1 MEVVNNKIVVSICCV
16 TYNHESF
23 IKNCLDGFVS
33 QITDFNY
40 EILIHDDASS
50 DKTQSIIRI
59 YEDKYPDKI
68 QGIYQSENQWIKN
81 GRNPLLKILFPMV
94 QGKYIALCEGD
105 DYWTDPYKLQKQAK
119 FLDNN
124 NEYSMIFHRINQII
138 NNTIS
143 PFEYHKTWDH
153 EKDFSANDLALG
165 NFIPTPSVMFRNF
178 KQMPAF
184 FEKVSIVD
192 YALHLYNSQLGK
204 IKYMPDYMTNYRIH
218 DAGVFSKI
226 GRENQ
231 ITNLLKTID
240 IILSE
245 SWSKGIKTNLE
256 IQKTNLQQ
264 EIAAIK
270 KKRSFPVLLMKKLK
284 FKW

>member
-1 MEVVNNKIVVSICCV
+1 MNNKIVVSICCV

-270 KKRSFPVLLMKKLK
+270 KKRSFPVLLMKKQI
-284 FKW
+284 FIFA